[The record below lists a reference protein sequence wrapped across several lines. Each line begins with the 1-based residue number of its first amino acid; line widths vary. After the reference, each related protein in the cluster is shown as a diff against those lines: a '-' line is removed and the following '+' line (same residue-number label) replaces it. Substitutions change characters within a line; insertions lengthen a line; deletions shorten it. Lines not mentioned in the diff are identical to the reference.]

1 MKKFINVLVFILVG
15 TLLWYF
21 FIKPHDYQVTMKAK
35 TFPGTINQSIKYW
48 SNSMD
53 NSEIIEQDG
62 LLSLQQKLHFG
73 DSTHIYSWQIIP
85 ETDSSST
92 IKVYARDAYNSL
104 KNKLNI
110 PFSDT
115 DFEKQTRKS
124 LSDFLKNLNA
134 HIADF
139 KVQIIGQEDL
149 KPELCACTTHNSL
162 QVDKAAEMMKD
173 YPLLDGILAK
183 NNVQLKG
190 RPLIEITSWDK
201 TSDRI
206 AFNFCYPIE
215 KSSQLPQHKEITYQ
229 EISGGNALKAIYNG
243 NYITSDR
250 AWYALMDHAQKNGIA
265 LTGLPIEVFHSNP
278 NMGGNELEWKAEIFM
293 LLKE

>member
-1 MKKFINVLVFILVG
+1 MKKFIYVLVFILCG
-15 TLLWYF
+15 ALLWYL
-21 FIKPHDYQVTMKAK
+21 FIQPHDYQVTMKAK

-48 SNSMD
+48 SDTMD

-62 LLSLQQKLHFG
+62 LLSLQQKLQFG
-73 DSTHIYSWQIIP
+73 DSTHIYSWKIIS

-92 IKVYARDAYNSL
+92 IKVYARDLDNSF
-104 KNKLNI
+104 KNKLSI

-124 LSDFLKNLNA
+124 LGDFLKNLNA

-149 KPELCACTTHNSL
+149 KSKLCACTTQNSS
-162 QVDKAAEMMKD
+162 QVDKAAGMMKD
-173 YPLLDGILAK
+173 YPLLDGILAM
-183 NNVQLKG
+183 NNVMLKG
-190 RPLIEITSWDK
+190 RPILEITEWDK

-206 AFNFCYPIE
+206 TFNFCYPIE
-215 KSSQLPQHKEITYQ
+215 KSDQLPQHKEITCR
-229 EISGGNALKAIYNG
+229 EISGGNALKALYNG

-250 AWYALMDHAQKNGIA
+250 AWYALMDYAQKNDIA

-278 NMGGNELEWKAEIFM
+278 NMGGNELEWKAEIYM
-293 LLKE
+293 RIKD